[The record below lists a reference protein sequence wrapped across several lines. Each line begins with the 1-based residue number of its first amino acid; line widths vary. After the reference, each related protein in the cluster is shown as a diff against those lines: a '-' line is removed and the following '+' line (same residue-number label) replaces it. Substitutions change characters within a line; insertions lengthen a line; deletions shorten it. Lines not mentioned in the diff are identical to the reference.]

1 MLSAVGSPELAR
13 AAHVGAIAPPI
24 GRNDARRRA
33 FGIGAVSLACVGS
46 PGWVLTS
53 TIASDIAEYRDLHS
67 DSVSARCYNG
77 AESGPPIIGS
87 SRPTFPSL
95 RCFPWKRS

>member
-13 AAHVGAIAPPI
+13 DAHVGAIAPPI
-24 GRNDARRRA
+24 GRDDARRRA

-53 TIASDIAEYRDLHS
+53 TIASDIAEYQGERPLSGDAARRDPLAIRSRDVCVCCRASEHL
-67 DSVSARCYNG
+67 
-77 AESGPPIIGS
+77 SGQCLP
-87 SRPTFPSL
+87 
-95 RCFPWKRS
+95 